1 MVLVQNLD
9 NKNKYVLNYKNLQ
22 RISVQR
28 ILKFKQS
35 DWLKKHIDSNTD
47 KRKMLSIT
55 SDNIFLNWWI
65 MVYIA
70 KKWKI

>member
-1 MVLVQNLD
+1 MVLVPNLD

-22 RISVQR
+22 MQLSLEIKFVSVQR

-47 KRKMLSIT
+47 KRKMLSIV
-55 SDNIFLNWWI
+55 SKNILLN
-65 MVYIA
+65 
-70 KKWKI
+70 

>member
-1 MVLVQNLD
+1 MVLVPNLD

-47 KRKMLSIT
+47 KRKMLSIV
-55 SDNIFLNWWI
+55 SKNILLN
-65 MVYIA
+65 
-70 KKWKI
+70 